1 MRAAE
6 LSQPVVIGAQ
16 HSPFELGVIDAV
28 KAQTKGGVHHLAPDR
43 VAIYLFEP
51 GIRVLGR
58 RWDVFFPAPRLANF
72 AVAADHACRRADRRH
87 LDVLAAQLAAD
98 FPLNKPRPTVPKL
111 PRPPLPQ
118 RDTGL
123 AQLGTRRKEILCP
136 F

>member
-51 GIRVLGR
+51 GIRVIGR

-72 AVAADHACRRADRRH
+72 AVAAEQACRRADRRH
-87 LDVLAAQLAAD
+87 RSEA
-98 FPLNKPRPTVPKL
+98 
-111 PRPPLPQ
+111 
-118 RDTGL
+118 
-123 AQLGTRRKEILCP
+123 RRVGKECVRTCRSRWSP
-136 F
+136 YHY